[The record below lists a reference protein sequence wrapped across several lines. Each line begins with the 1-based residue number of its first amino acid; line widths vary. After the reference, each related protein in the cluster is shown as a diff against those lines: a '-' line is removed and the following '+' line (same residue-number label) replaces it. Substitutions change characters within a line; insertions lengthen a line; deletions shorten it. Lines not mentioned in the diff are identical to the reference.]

1 MSRQRRVQSRPSPTP
16 SRFRPGWAAGG
27 AALAAL
33 GLLAV
38 ILFPADG
45 QQDASERSAEQLP
58 AAEPAAGHGGD
69 DLHSTSVLAAD
80 LPVADGVFLSRDP
93 FEPVVP
99 EEEPAPDPDPTDP
112 DPDDPDADPT
122 DPDDPDPVDT
132 DPDGCQDNAELVCD
146 GQVLTLLEVSDP
158 NGDPTAVFQVNTT
171 QYEVS
176 PGDAFADGFVLE
188 QITGNGCAWVSYGDE
203 AHLQCPGEVRLK

>member
-1 MSRQRRVQSRPSPTP
+1 MSRQRRAQSRPSTP

-38 ILFPADG
+38 ILVPGADG
-45 QQDASERSAEQLP
+45 PPGDERSAEELP
-58 AAEPAAGHGGD
+58 AAEPAAD
-69 DLHSTSVLAAD
+69 QSSDAAASDVLATD

-99 EEEPAPDPDPTDP
+99 EEDPDPA
-112 DPDDPDADPT
+112 ADPT
-122 DPDDPDPVDT
+122 DPDADPNDTDPTDPNADPVDT
-132 DPDGCQDNAELVCD
+132 DPDPDGCHGNDELVCD
-146 GQVLTLLEVSDP
+146 GQVLTLIEVSDP
-158 NGDPTAVFQVNTT
+158 NGDPVAVFQVNTT
-171 QYEVS
+171 RYEVS
-176 PGDAFADGFVLE
+176 PGEAFADGFVLDR
-188 QITGNGCAWVSYGDE
+188 ITGDGCAWVEYGDE